1 VHLVDTRKWRR
12 RPFCTIVRGEFCS
25 AIGELR
31 ERRYDMALDLQ
42 GSIKSAL
49 LARLSR
55 AGRVLGF
62 RHPQEW
68 LARWLYDETTESSAP
83 HVIDQNRELVRR
95 WLERPAPGGHASA
108 PGAGGGL
115 LPRDESA
122 EASVATTLEGM
133 GLARAPFAILN
144 PGAGWAAKQWPA
156 ERYAELAIELAS
168 RGIAS
173 IVNYGPG
180 EEGLAKDVA
189 EASRVSAVA
198 LATDLSQLIALAR
211 RAHLFVGGDTGP
223 LHLAALLGVKTVALF
238 GPTDPE
244 CNGPYW
250 PTSRTLRDA
259 ASITSYSHQ
268 RAADPGL
275 ELLTVAQVLEEVDS
289 LLG

>member
-1 VHLVDTRKWRR
+1 M
-12 RPFCTIVRGEFCS
+12 VRGEFCS
-25 AIGELR
+25 AIGKLR
-31 ERRYDMALDLQ
+31 ERHYDIALDLQ

-55 AGRVLGF
+55 ASHVIGF

-68 LARWLYDETTESSAP
+68 VARFLYHETSESSAP
-83 HVIDQNRELVRR
+83 HVIDQNRELVRS
-95 WLERPAPGGHASA
+95 WLERAVPGVHACAPGEV
-108 PGAGGGL
+108 GGL
-115 LPRDESA
+115 LPCDESA
-122 EASVATTLEGM
+122 EASVTATLEGM

-144 PGAGWAAKQWPA
+144 PGAGWAAKQWPVG
-156 ERYAELAIELAS
+156 RYAELAVELSSRGLAS
-168 RGIAS
+168 IL
-173 IVNYGPG
+173 NYGPG
-180 EEGLAKDVA
+180 EESLAKGVA
-189 EASRVSAVA
+189 ESSRGSAVA
-198 LATDLSQLIALAR
+198 LAANLSQLIALAR

-250 PTSRTLRDA
+250 PASRTLRDA

-275 ELLTVAQVLEEVDS
+275 ELLTVAQVLQEIDS